1 MDFRRSRWGPGALAI
16 AAVLLV
22 AGPIWAVYYALGPS
36 KDDWGMNF
44 DVEVSAASGD
54 TVNVLFTLADE
65 GRLKPIYAATV
76 VAFSKP
82 YPDGGQAYLAKA
94 EINLKPN
101 RGGKLAGQTQI
112 RKELADRALIRIL
125 TLTFDGQ
132 RQTAG
137 AKYYDIPLRKF
148 LSRSA
153 TAASSQ
159 SPQNVGSQPA
169 AKVTK

>member
-36 KDDWGMNF
+36 KDDWGMKF

-65 GRLKPIYAATV
+65 GRLKPIYSATV

-101 RGGKLAGQTQI
+101 KDGKLAGQTQI

-132 RQTAG
+132 RQRAG
-137 AKYYDIPLRKF
+137 AKYYDIPLKKF
-148 LSRSA
+148 LNKSA
-153 TAASSQ
+153 TAASPPSIA
-159 SPQNVGSQPA
+159 SQPA
-169 AKVTK
+169 SKATK